1 MRLSKVWKQRYD
13 MYLRKS
19 FHSVQVIKE
28 NLEQWIV
35 DWQYKEDDYGRPV
48 FSGKTKK
55 ATEDQFNNIPYVID
69 SEKATSYSEI
79 KPLQGSKHDLSK
91 WISNRPES

>member
-1 MRLSKVWKQRYD
+1 MEGTLSRDGTKYTEEEIEEMRLSKVWKQRYD

-35 DWQYKEDDYGRPV
+35 DWQYKEDDYGRP
-48 FSGKTKK
+48 
-55 ATEDQFNNIPYVID
+55 
-69 SEKATSYSEI
+69 
-79 KPLQGSKHDLSK
+79 
-91 WISNRPES
+91 